1 MFSEESSFLF
11 IRNSQCSVRNRR
23 FHLEFVV
30 FCEKSQLPTHSY
42 SLLLTP
48 THSNSLLL
56 TPTHSNSY
64 PLSGGEGRS
73 RRRRSAKRGAPGGPG
88 EGVRRREMPGCP
100 PVPGE
105 GVRRREM
112 PGCPPVSPFRP
123 QRKKIRS
130 PVRSQISTLLGSSFG
145 SILHRLHC
153 AYVAN
158 AFVASQLPRPGL
170 TCI

>member
-1 MFSEESSFLF
+1 MSLLLTTAPYCPLLLTTVES
-11 IRNSQCSVRNRR
+11 CS
-23 FHLEFVV
+23 L
-30 FCEKSQLPTHSY
+30 LLTPTHSNSLLLTTTHYY

-123 QRKKIRS
+123 QRKKRRS
-130 PVRSQISTLLGSSFG
+130 PIRSQISTLLGSSFG

>member
-1 MFSEESSFLF
+1 MPGCPPVSPIGTLG
-11 IRNSQCSVRNRR
+11 
-23 FHLEFVV
+23 
-30 FCEKSQLPTHSY
+30 KSRKY
-42 SLLLTP
+42 F
-48 THSNSLLL
+48 
-56 TPTHSNSY
+56 
-64 PLSGGEGRS
+64 LSGGEGRS
-73 RRRRSAKRGAPGGPG
+73 RRRAGGPG

-123 QRKKIRS
+123 QRKKRRS
-130 PVRSQISTLLGSSFG
+130 PIRSQISTLLGSSFG